1 MQTLTLTQTLR
12 VNEQVYKSPGLG
24 QNSLCVLLFE
34 LTSIVNSVEFII
46 ELSQG
51 KSYDWKWRASD

>member
-51 KSYDWKWRASD
+51 KSYD